1 MDRMGIVGLRLKL
14 ARLFRLHRAWRCL
27 FLSKGVYYSLHPRYG
42 NCVSASVP
50 LGMSLAAQEGR
61 LNRGD
66 KTLIVVGSA
75 GVTVGLA
82 SFTF

>member
-1 MDRMGIVGLRLKL
+1 
-14 ARLFRLHRAWRCL
+14 
-27 FLSKGVYYSLHPRYG
+27 
-42 NCVSASVP
+42 VP

-75 GVTVGLA
+75 GVSVGLA
-82 SFTF
+82 TFTF